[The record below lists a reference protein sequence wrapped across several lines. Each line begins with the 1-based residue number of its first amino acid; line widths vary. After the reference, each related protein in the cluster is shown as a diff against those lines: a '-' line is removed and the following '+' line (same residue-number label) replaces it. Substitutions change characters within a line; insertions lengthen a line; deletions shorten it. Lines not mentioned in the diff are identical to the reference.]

1 MALRTPD
8 FHTVSPDGVAQDRAA
23 MEQYTTGLLNGI
35 KNWNTIELTIDD
47 LEIAGDTAIVTLSQH
62 LDRAAARQPS
72 ASRGDLGRH
81 HRHPG
86 PTRSKTSSSPSV
98 RSKGPAALHVERF
111 SSGPTRRHLTVG

>member
-35 KNWNTIELTIDD
+35 KKWNTIELTIDD

-62 LDRAAARQPS
+62 LDRMALRPDNQVHDVGTWAVIIDTPARLARRRVRARRYDRRDQRLS
-72 ASRGDLGRH
+72 TLRDSRQD
-81 HRHPG
+81 
-86 PTRSKTSSSPSV
+86 
-98 RSKGPAALHVERF
+98 
-111 SSGPTRRHLTVG
+111 RRGAT